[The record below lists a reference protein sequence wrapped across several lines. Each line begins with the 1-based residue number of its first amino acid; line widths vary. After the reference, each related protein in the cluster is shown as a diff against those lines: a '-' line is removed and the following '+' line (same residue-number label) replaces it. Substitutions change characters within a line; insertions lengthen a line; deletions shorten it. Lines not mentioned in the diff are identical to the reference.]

1 LRRPCMRKSA
11 RVGDSNM
18 TTTKSKPAVA
28 SASGANQFISR
39 RTLCARWEKSSMSL
53 RRMEKEGIL
62 RSYRIGR
69 DARYLMRDLL
79 ALEASWEI
87 AL

>member
-1 LRRPCMRKSA
+1 MRRPCMRKSA

-53 RRMEKEGIL
+53 RRMEKAGTL
-62 RSYRIGR
+62 VSYRIGR
-69 DARYLMRDLL
+69 DARYRLDEVT
-79 ALEASWEI
+79 ALEASWKVG
-87 AL
+87 A

>member
-1 LRRPCMRKSA
+1 MRKSA
-11 RVGDSNM
+11 RVGDSKM
-18 TTTKSKPAVA
+18 TTTKSKPSVA
-28 SASGANQFISR
+28 SASGATQQFISR
-39 RTLCARWEKSSMSL
+39 RALCARWEKSAMSL
-53 RRMEKEGIL
+53 RRMEKAGIL